1 MVNNNNNNLIK
12 DFTPDQLMEQVIV
25 RLFDYK
31 ATPGDQ
37 GSKDFLLFLVNEFFE
52 AVDKGA
58 EEKRKALASV

>member
-25 RLFDYK
+25 SLFDYK
-31 ATPGDQ
+31 ATPGGQ

-52 AVDKGA
+52 AVDKKA
-58 EEKRKALASV
+58 EQDNRTYAK